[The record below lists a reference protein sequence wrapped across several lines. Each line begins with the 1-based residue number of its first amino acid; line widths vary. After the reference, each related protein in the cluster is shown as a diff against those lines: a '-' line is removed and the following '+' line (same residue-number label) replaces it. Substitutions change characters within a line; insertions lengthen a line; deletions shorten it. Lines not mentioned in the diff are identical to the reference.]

1 MKGQIENAIDF
12 VTNQDVKGC
21 ITGSCLL
28 DYFENQDV
36 DVFLYNEK
44 SFTKLL
50 YTLHHNPMFT
60 ILDPKEEWKF
70 NRFTN
75 HDEKIFK
82 GPGINTIKFTYNTCI
97 DVNLVLKRNCTNIF
111 SVLESF
117 DMDIICKGYDIKSK
131 QYLDLT
137 NGSTITKVASW
148 NKWNPAYISDEIWR
162 VSRILRQLERCFKY
176 YKRGYN
182 TDPVVLKYLEI
193 MGTLEKYESIF
204 DSELFNEKLGNLKE
218 NIVLTK
224 GLCNTWLENHSI
236 TEDETKL
243 LKEIIKQF

>member
-1 MKGQIENAIDF
+1 MKEQIENAIDF
-12 VTNQDVKGC
+12 VTNQDIKGC

-36 DVFLYNEK
+36 DIFLYNEK

-60 ILDPKEEWKF
+60 ILDPKEQWKF
-70 NRFTN
+70 DRFIN
-75 HDEKIFK
+75 YDEKTFK
-82 GPGINTIKFTYNTCI
+82 GPGINTIKFTYNTCV

-137 NGSTITKVASW
+137 NGSTITKIASW
-148 NKWNPAYISDEIWR
+148 NKWNPAYNSDEIWR

-176 YKRGYN
+176 YERGYN

-193 MGTLEKYESIF
+193 METLESYESIF
-204 DSELFNEKLGNLKE
+204 DSELFNEKLGILKG
-218 NIVLTK
+218 NIILTK
-224 GLCNTWLENHSI
+224 GLCNTWLETHSI